1 MDWLTI
7 TASILGGI
15 GIGTIFTTFLDK
27 LLEANLER
35 QKILYDK
42 KFEAYSNFVEYIL
55 GFNAA
60 KNSLRRFEAYAL
72 STKTRMLLQN
82 DVLDNK
88 IRTYIHEWHSLE
100 SRMDEM
106 REEKDKKKKDEL
118 DKNCEKEFTRL
129 KEEGR
134 EIVGS
139 LRKDLKSTLPGN
151 FFEGFIAW
159 FKSKKP

>member
-1 MDWLTI
+1 
-7 TASILGGI
+7 
-15 GIGTIFTTFLDK
+15 
-27 LLEANLER
+27 
-35 QKILYDK
+35 
-42 KFEAYSNFVEYIL
+42 
-55 GFNAA
+55 
-60 KNSLRRFEAYAL
+60 
-72 STKTRMLLQN
+72 MLLQN